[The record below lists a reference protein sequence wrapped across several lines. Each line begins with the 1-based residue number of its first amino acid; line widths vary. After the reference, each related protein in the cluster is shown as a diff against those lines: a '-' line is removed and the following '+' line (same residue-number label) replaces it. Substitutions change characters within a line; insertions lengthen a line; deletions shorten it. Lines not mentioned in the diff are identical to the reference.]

1 MTGKQASVAAVAAAA
16 LNATQRCP
24 CAAAAVECAGRA
36 PARYM
41 GTMPSN
47 PIAAIKRYRAM
58 QQLGTVSMQA
68 FRALI
73 AAAPAVRSLPFARAM
88 ATRTFAALGPKT
100 GAPPS
105 PAAPA
110 AAAKPAAAAGAT
122 LAVKA
127 GSKSA
132 GPFAGLFSRK
142 SAPRKMKAAPA
153 KKKNAAGKVLVKRK
167 SKFSMVMARK
177 PKVAAKASR
186 SAFAP
191 FRCELLFFPLRVA
204 FLSAASC
211 FPFRCELLSASPFS
225 FLFRENALIILQRA
239 CRREE
244 RGQGQVCTG
253 DFPPL
258 CCCRFHRQESR
269 HPRSER
275 PPAHVRH
282 QVPSQVTAYNPSAR
296 CFVPSHLLLCS
307 VKHKLIAGRS
317 KTLKLSERTQVPP
330 PAPLLLTPTAL
341 TCEPPPQR
349 LYSLVSQN
357 KMAANLASEKK
368 RLGVKKAITVPKTV
382 TMQALGL

>member
-1 MTGKQASVAAVAAAA
+1 
-16 LNATQRCP
+16 
-24 CAAAAVECAGRA
+24 
-36 PARYM
+36 M

-186 SAFAP
+186 SACAP
-191 FRCELLFFPLRVA
+191 FRCELLFFLLRVAFLSAASCFSFRCELLFFPLRVA
-204 FLSAASC
+204 FPSAASCFSFRCELLFFLLRVASHSAASC
-211 FPFRCELLSASPFS
+211 FPFRCELLSA
-225 FLFRENALIILQRA
+225 
-239 CRREE
+239 
-244 RGQGQVCTG
+244 
-253 DFPPL
+253 
-258 CCCRFHRQESR
+258 
-269 HPRSER
+269 
-275 PPAHVRH
+275 PPA
-282 QVPSQVTAYNPSAR
+282 S
-296 CFVPSHLLLCS
+296 F
-307 VKHKLIAGRS
+307 
-317 KTLKLSERTQVPP
+317 
-330 PAPLLLTPTAL
+330 
-341 TCEPPPQR
+341 
-349 LYSLVSQN
+349 
-357 KMAANLASEKK
+357 
-368 RLGVKKAITVPKTV
+368 
-382 TMQALGL
+382 